1 MTPGTPQD
9 RVDLLRNTLG
19 EILTDPGFV
28 AEAKKQNLAA
38 NYVGAEQVSATVESA
53 MTTLDEKALA
63 RVKEITLE
71 RYYTGHQ

>member
-1 MTPGTPQD
+1 
-9 RVDLLRNTLG
+9 
-19 EILTDPGFV
+19 
-28 AEAKKQNLAA
+28 
-38 NYVGAEQVSATVESA
+38 